1 MGFTSLTKGYQLVA
15 ANKSSVAE
23 LNERDY
29 HVRKGYEALFA
40 EVSFRQAHSGL
51 TRLMVGS
58 LHLDHVESKKPV
70 TIAEALIEWAQMA
83 EQLQVDVVGCS
94 WNSGRQVLEKIMAC
108 QKGGMII
115 HTPGSDCTGFLVPA
129 WSKLLQ
135 DAMPAPRCSYF
146 NVPVTDLGSGTGDAD
161 SHWMVAAH
169 WRRYE
174 NQRQRTPAAAADRKK
189 RGDAARTARKR
200 AGLATGP
207 ETAASSASAAAPE
220 QPAASSAPT
229 QVEPKLAATS
239 APAAAAAQATAAI
252 PQAYRL

>member
-1 MGFTSLTKGYQLVA
+1 MRGTT
-15 ANKSSVAE
+15 
-23 LNERDY
+23 Y
-29 HVRKGYEALFA
+29 HVRKAHEALFA
-40 EVSFRQAHSGL
+40 EMSFRQAHSGL
-51 TRLMVGS
+51 TKLMVGS

-70 TIAEALIEWAQMA
+70 TIAEALIERAQMA

-94 WNSGRQVLEKIMAC
+94 WNSGREVLEKIMAC

-115 HTPGSDCTGFLVPA
+115 YTPHSDCTGFLVPA

-174 NQRQRTPAAAADRKK
+174 NQRQRTPAAAAHRKR
-189 RGDAARTARKR
+189 RGDAARKARKR
-200 AGLATGP
+200 AGLATRP
-207 ETAASSASAAAPE
+207 EAAASSASAAAPE

-229 QVEPKLAATS
+229 QVEPEPAATS

-252 PQAYRL
+252 PQACRL